1 MNYTI
6 RPGDTLWSIANRFG
20 VSLQALMQA
29 NSITDPAAI
38 YVGQTIYIPTT
49 GGAFPPF
56 PGPGPGPAPGPGAG
70 INQRLDRLEREQNQL
85 QRQIN
90 QLGRRIDQLEARV
103 RRLER

>member
-29 NSITDPAAI
+29 NGITNPASI
-38 YVGQTIYIPTT
+38 YVGQTIFIPTT
-49 GGAFPPF
+49 GGAFPPG
-56 PGPGPGPAPGPGAG
+56 PGPGPGPGPVPGIG
-70 INQRLDRLEREQNQL
+70 INQRLERLEREQNQL
-85 QRQIN
+85 QRQVN
-90 QLGRRIDQLEARV
+90 QLNRRIDQLEARV

>member
-29 NSITDPAAI
+29 NGISDPTAI
-38 YVGQTIYIPTT
+38 YVGQTIFIPTT
-49 GGAFPPF
+49 GGFFPPF
-56 PGPGPGPAPGPGAG
+56 PSPGPGPGTG
-70 INQRLDRLEREQNQL
+70 INQRLERLEREQNQL

-90 QLGRRIDQLEARV
+90 RLDRRIDQLEARV
-103 RRLER
+103 RRLES